1 MIRVKIPALPLKSD
15 FCVDDNDIQRTEK
28 INENIR
34 KEEQIYRKN
43 NTNISHILA
52 YIIICILSGLLIRKY
67 NYQMNDATL
76 IFFSC
81 IVGLFLIFPIGLL
94 ISDLLQNIGKEI
106 EPNRMPQKDNEYTRS
121 YAYIKARSKYEEEI
135 NRIKVMF
142 PLIEECNF
150 DLKKYNDYWVNY
162 FRQQLDIMIRN
173 KRRETLRKITIC
185 GDKYFSNLDLI
196 GCKKVCQ
203 IGNNLYTAERMQS
216 IVLVTYLKLIYRNDL
231 DEFITILRKRNN
243 VKGIIITEENWHKDS
258 WFINLIQSNNIELI
272 HINAF
277 EEIVLREINQS
288 NFTILP
294 NHNSTPYNAID
305 IQYTDISGYK
315 LYGGGRNYIGFSLQL
330 VTEVYINKKEI
341 HEKVKMAP
349 KQEGMYGIIKYHK
362 QNSTPIY
369 GLVFFRKSGEI
380 HYFMRYFCA
389 AINNKTKEISNI
401 VTGNQRMR
409 YDCGEYW
416 YQHWSAYCWED

>member
-258 WFINLIQSNNIELI
+258 WFINLIQ
-272 HINAF
+272 
-277 EEIVLREINQS
+277 
-288 NFTILP
+288 
-294 NHNSTPYNAID
+294 
-305 IQYTDISGYK
+305 
-315 LYGGGRNYIGFSLQL
+315 
-330 VTEVYINKKEI
+330 
-341 HEKVKMAP
+341 
-349 KQEGMYGIIKYHK
+349 
-362 QNSTPIY
+362 
-369 GLVFFRKSGEI
+369 
-380 HYFMRYFCA
+380 
-389 AINNKTKEISNI
+389 
-401 VTGNQRMR
+401 
-409 YDCGEYW
+409 
-416 YQHWSAYCWED
+416 